1 MRETSLLMLEL
12 AQNSLDAG
20 ATTVNMTVT
29 QDGEAQRVVIEDDG
43 AGMDELTLRQALE
56 GELQSASKGRGL
68 KQVSDEVKACGGTLD
83 IRSQRGKG
91 TRAELYFER
100 GARLGDIGATV
111 VPLLTGSADIV
122 LTIKRGEQIYVFD
135 TRKLKEQGVDVS
147 SPHMLVKIRQ
157 QINLNN
163 Q

>member
-29 QDGEAQRVVIEDDG
+29 QDGEAQRIVIEDDG
-43 AGMDELTLRQALE
+43 AGMDDLTLRRALE
-56 GELQSASKGRGL
+56 GKPESAGKGRGL
-68 KQVSDEVKACGGTLD
+68 RQVKGEVEACGGTLD

-111 VPLLTGSADIV
+111 VPLLSEGSDIV
-122 LTIKRGEQIYVFD
+122 LTLKRDEQIHVFD
-135 TRKLKEQGVDVS
+135 TRKLKEQGADITD
-147 SPHMLVKIRQ
+147 PRMLVKIRH
-157 QINLNN
+157 QINNL
-163 Q
+163 